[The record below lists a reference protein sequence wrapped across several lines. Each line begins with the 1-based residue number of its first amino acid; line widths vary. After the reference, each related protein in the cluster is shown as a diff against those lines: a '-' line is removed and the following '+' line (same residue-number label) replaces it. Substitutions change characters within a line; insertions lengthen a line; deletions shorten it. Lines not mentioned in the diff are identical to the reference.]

1 MRRNGLATD
10 MSNTFNSQIADKGG
24 GAATCLTRLARR
36 DRNRW
41 QPADGLHVKAL
52 PELEG
57 RPDNG
62 LPGG

>member
-52 PELEG
+52 P
-57 RPDNG
+57 
-62 LPGG
+62 